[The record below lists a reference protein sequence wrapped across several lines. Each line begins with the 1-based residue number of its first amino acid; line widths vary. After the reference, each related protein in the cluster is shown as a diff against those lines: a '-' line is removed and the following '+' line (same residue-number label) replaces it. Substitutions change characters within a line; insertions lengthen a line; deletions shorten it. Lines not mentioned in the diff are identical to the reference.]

1 MAAGSIFTNI
11 FHFLFTSAM
20 LRSLLIAA
28 ALFLTA
34 AAARAQDVLVKQ
46 NSEEIQVK
54 VVEITPTDVR
64 FRRIDNPEGPLY
76 LIRRGDVQ
84 MIRYANGTQELFG
97 PVPRPAPATPIVI
110 LPPLAP
116 SSSAAP
122 TVPAPAAPSGPVVP
136 GPVVPGDEGIGEVV
150 SLSGPR
156 IGFTVLTGGAAA
168 RAREELPGLN
178 PFLTQFGWQFETRI
192 FRLSNGT
199 AGLFEFVPLIGGLE
213 QSRFIP
219 SLNALIGIRGPKGF
233 EFGIGPNLTP
243 VSANVALAVGTSFRS
258 GGVNFPLNLA
268 VVPGNGGVRISLLA
282 GFNSRRR

>member
-1 MAAGSIFTNI
+1 
-11 FHFLFTSAM
+11 M
-20 LRSLLIAA
+20 LHSLLIAA

-64 FRRIDNPEGPLY
+64 FRRTDNPEGPLY

-97 PVPRPAPATPIVI
+97 PVPRPVPATPIVI

-116 SSSAAP
+116 SSPAAL
-122 TVPAPAAPSGPVVP
+122 TVPAPAARPVVP
-136 GPVVPGDEGIGEVV
+136 GPVVPGDEGIGGVV

-192 FRLSNGT
+192 FRLPNGT

-213 QSRFIP
+213 QSKFIP